1 MITFF
6 IVENGILLAWYLN
19 RTLILPR
26 AVLGKAF
33 GWGTF
38 ERLHEQH
45 IMRDKHIDCKKLSTD
60 SPLKCPN
67 KKKYTLVPFD
77 ELFDL
82 SFAKQHVKIITR
94 DFSEPDWLENTLGI
108 NDVLYF
114 KGQSRYDWRIFDM
127 PLKHKFLGK
136 YSDSLEM
143 DQLRSRDE
151 KLIHF
156 TTLFGTGKLPAR
168 RPEHLEFLEKLGKSI
183 TYKHPAVLEI
193 SEKIVQAL
201 GGAGN
206 FIGVHLR

>member
-1 MITFF
+1 
-6 IVENGILLAWYLN
+6 
-19 RTLILPR
+19 
-26 AVLGKAF
+26 
-33 GWGTF
+33 
-38 ERLHEQH
+38 
-45 IMRDKHIDCKKLSTD
+45 
-60 SPLKCPN
+60 
-67 KKKYTLVPFD
+67 
-77 ELFDL
+77 
-82 SFAKQHVKIITR
+82 
-94 DFSEPDWLENTLGI
+94 
-108 NDVLYF
+108 
-114 KGQSRYDWRIFDM
+114 M